1 MAKKKTPGHDD
12 IAAAAYR
19 RYLERGGS
27 HGGDFNDWLE
37 AERELMARS
46 AATPNSQR
54 PTPKG
59 TRGLASDLGDQVG
72 LGVGNWYLG
81 VNRGSPYRS
90 SSPAAI
96 SSCSPASWSR
106 PSRCSTCPRR

>member
-37 AERELMARS
+37 AERELLARS

-54 PTPKG
+54 PTPK
-59 TRGLASDLGDQVG
+59 A
-72 LGVGNWYLG
+72 
-81 VNRGSPYRS
+81 
-90 SSPAAI
+90 
-96 SSCSPASWSR
+96 PASKAPSR
-106 PSRCSTCPRR
+106 PRAPKKTKT